1 MRKVSIIQREI
12 PHYRIRFFEELYAQG
27 SLAGLDIRVYTG
39 TPPAGEAAS
48 IAFPYQV
55 LPVRHFGKKKSSP
68 YWMKALEQAI
78 VGSDVVVAP
87 QELQCLTVP
96 YLWAKR
102 RRICKSWIWWGH
114 GYNFQASVHPSAQTK
129 VKEAI
134 KHIMTR
140 RADGLITY
148 TAGGADYWRKQG
160 LSRDRVSPYYNTID
174 VEGLRKAGSE
184 ISEQQR
190 IEMRRRLGLEGKHVL
205 LFSGRL
211 YAEKK
216 VDFLLRAFS
225 LLKRTN
231 PDVALL
237 ILGDGGERQR
247 LESLRSE
254 LALEDV
260 HFVGE
265 CTDMKISSLYFQ
277 IAEHLVMPSLVGLA
291 IVQGFAFGLP
301 LFSTDCPGHGPE
313 FEYLT
318 TSSGQ
323 VTAFD
328 ERCYAN
334 SISESLKSHSTHVR
348 MREAAYKQGDRLFLK
363 NSVRLFIESIK
374 NWTSGAIVDRQL
386 AWVDRGAIPLRE

>member
-27 SLAGLDIRVYTG
+27 SLEDFDIRVYTG
-39 TPPAGEAAS
+39 SPPAGGIS
-48 IAFPYQV
+48 TTAFPYQV
-55 LPVRHFGKKKSSP
+55 LPVRHFGKKKSSS
-68 YWMKALEQAI
+68 YWMSALEQAI
-78 VGSDVVVAP
+78 AGSDIVVAP

-134 KHIMTR
+134 KRIMTR

-174 VEGLRKAGSE
+174 VEGLRKVGSE

-190 IEMRRRLGLEGKHVL
+190 IEMIRTLGLEGKHVL

-225 LLKRTN
+225 FLKRTN
-231 PDVALL
+231 PDVGLL
-237 ILGDGGERQR
+237 ILGDGDERQR
-247 LESLRSE
+247 LESLRNK

-260 HFVGE
+260 HFLGE
-265 CTDMKISSLYFQ
+265 CIDVKESSLYFQ
-277 IAEHLVMPSLVGLA
+277 IAELLVMPSLVGLA

-318 TSSGQ
+318 TSNGQ

-334 SISESLKSHSTHVR
+334 SISESLKSRSDHVR

-363 NSVRLFIESIK
+363 NSVRIFIDSIK
-374 NWTSGAIVDRQL
+374 NLTCGAIVDRQL
-386 AWVDRGAIPLRE
+386 VWVDRSTIPLRE